1 DQDHHHLQQRSLKR
15 KLVLRETS
23 ASGEALAYPSPPM
36 SNPPTPSNTQ
46 RVELSGN
53 HGGRSVPLAP
63 TTSGGPM
70 TSFGP
75 NVPSTHSAPPPTY
88 FGQPY
93 SAFEVGPSTN
103 LPAPVSSQAWQPGP
117 FSYPGQA
124 YPATPSRG
132 TGSSASRGRRSKTH
146 VASACINCKRAH
158 LSCDVNRPCA
168 RCVASGKQDT
178 CVDVQHK
185 KRGRPRLREE
195 GEGKGDQGGQESVSR
210 PRASSGIS
218 QASSRPIAGVR
229 HRRGESFRSLIS
241 QTSEGSPSYTA
252 STPSTYLPSV
262 PRPSPY
268 GAQLPSTPR
277 SSQPTY
283 EVATA
288 LLNLDFVIVRAN
300 RPFQQIMLPGQDLTG
315 RQVADVAAP
324 ADDESFQAIRSHL
337 RAEREAR
344 DPTYM
349 PPIMQPGQD
358 PVQDIPEAEAEQFTE
373 GFQDHTYTWTHTRLG
388 PASQQFPVR
397 IRLAKAHSYFVVL
410 TLPSF
415 RPVEPPPQ
423 PLAPMY
429 SGPLALGPPL
439 HQPDRFVAAP
449 SPAPAPPRSTAQ
461 STTAPGYMPFQG
473 VMAPPPGQPYH
484 GPPQYGPPRPYQTP
498 PSTMPPPDQLYP
510 HYPHLAPASSRLPVA
525 EPPIQP
531 AAFTPRSM
539 PREILPSTR
548 ASALQLPPIIA
559 PGGSG
564 GSGSVGGSQSQAG
577 AEEGEGE
584 EEQGMQS
591 PKKRRRVGI
600 HDVLQR

>member
-1 DQDHHHLQQRSLKR
+1 
-15 KLVLRETS
+15 
-23 ASGEALAYPSPPM
+23 
-36 SNPPTPSNTQ
+36 
-46 RVELSGN
+46 
-53 HGGRSVPLAP
+53 
-63 TTSGGPM
+63 
-70 TSFGP
+70 
-75 NVPSTHSAPPPTY
+75 
-88 FGQPY
+88 
-93 SAFEVGPSTN
+93 
-103 LPAPVSSQAWQPGP
+103 
-117 FSYPGQA
+117 
-124 YPATPSRG
+124 
-132 TGSSASRGRRSKTH
+132 
-146 VASACINCKRAH
+146 
-158 LSCDVNRPCA
+158 
-168 RCVASGKQDT
+168 
-178 CVDVQHK
+178 
-185 KRGRPRLREE
+185 
-195 GEGKGDQGGQESVSR
+195 
-210 PRASSGIS
+210 
-218 QASSRPIAGVR
+218 
-229 HRRGESFRSLIS
+229 
-241 QTSEGSPSYTA
+241 
-252 STPSTYLPSV
+252 
-262 PRPSPY
+262 
-268 GAQLPSTPR
+268 
-277 SSQPTY
+277 
-283 EVATA
+283 
-288 LLNLDFVIVRAN
+288 
-300 RPFQQIMLPGQDLTG
+300 MLPGQDLTG

-358 PVQDIPEAEAEQFTE
+358 PVQDISEAEAEQFTE

-449 SPAPAPPRSTAQ
+449 SPAPPPRSTAQ

-473 VMAPPPGQPYH
+473 VMAPPLGQQYH
-484 GPPQYGPPRPYQTP
+484 GPPQYGPPRPYQPP

-539 PREILPSTR
+539 PREIVPSTR

-559 PGGSG
+559 PGGGG
-564 GSGSVGGSQSQAG
+564 GSGSGGGSQSQAG